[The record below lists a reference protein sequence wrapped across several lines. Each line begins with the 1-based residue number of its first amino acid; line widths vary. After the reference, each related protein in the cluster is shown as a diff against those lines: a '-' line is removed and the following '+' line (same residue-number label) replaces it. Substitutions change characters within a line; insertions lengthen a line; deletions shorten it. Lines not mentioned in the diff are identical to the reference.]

1 MKHEIES
8 FDVEAPTNLDMLVG
22 MICKTADERQ
32 LGWIQSISIRM
43 PVVLA
48 ATIDALAQYSGQ
60 SRNKIM
66 VKALE
71 AALDQVWEQLPQKE
85 REELEEVRSKL
96 LGERIASFEK
106 GEKQES
112 GEV

>member
-22 MICKTADERQ
+22 MIRKTADERQ

-48 ATIDALAQYSGQ
+48 STIDALAQYSAQ
-60 SRNKIM
+60 SRNKLI

-71 AALDQVWEQLPQKE
+71 TAFDQVWEQLPDQE
-85 REELEEVRSKL
+85 RTDI
-96 LGERIASFEK
+96 ERIRSEFLSSKIAAFEK
-106 GEKQES
+106 GDKNES